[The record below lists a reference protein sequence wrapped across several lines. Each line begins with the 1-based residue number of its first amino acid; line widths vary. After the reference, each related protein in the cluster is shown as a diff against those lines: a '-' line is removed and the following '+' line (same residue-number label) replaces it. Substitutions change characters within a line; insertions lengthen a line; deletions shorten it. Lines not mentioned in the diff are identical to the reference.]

1 MNRRQ
6 IMGLLGMGVLGV
18 PIAGCR
24 DTGESEPGLLVATT
38 TMVGDLLRSLAGGL
52 DEEVAVLMGAQVD
65 PHLFKPGQSDVRKL
79 RRATVVLYSG
89 LHLEGRMAE
98 ILERMARHGRQV
110 VAVTDGIAPDR
121 LMEAEGAI
129 DPHVW
134 GDASVWAEA
143 VQFAGDRLGAFLPEH
158 REAIAARTTEQVAAL
173 RACHDR
179 LRARAQEIPEAQ
191 RVLVTSHD
199 AFQYF
204 GRAYGFAV
212 MSVQGIATVSEAA
225 LADMA
230 RISAAIRQRKVPAVF
245 VESSISPATIRRISE
260 ETGAVLGGELC
271 SDALGIPG
279 EMASIAGGRSVDRGT
294 VAGMLESNMD
304 IIVRALGGSAAVLP
318 P

>member
-1 MNRRQ
+1 ML
-6 IMGLLGMGVLGV
+6 GLGVLGMPLV
-18 PIAGCR
+18 SCQEPHR
-24 DTGESEPGLLVATT
+24 TGSQLLVATT
-38 TMVGDLLRSLAGGL
+38 TMVGDLLRGLAGGL
-52 DEEVAVLMGAQVD
+52 DGEVAVLMGAQVD

-79 RRATVVLYSG
+79 RRASVVLYSG

-134 GDASVWAEA
+134 GDASIWAEA
-143 VQFAGDRLGAFLPEH
+143 VQFAGDRLAAFLPEH
-158 REAIAARTTEQVAAL
+158 REAIAARTAEQVAEL
-173 RACHDR
+173 QECHGR
-179 LRARAQEIPEAQ
+179 LRARAREIPEAQ

-204 GRAYGFAV
+204 GRAYGFEV

-230 RISAAIRQRKVPAVF
+230 RISAAIRQRQVRAVF

-279 EMASIAGGRSVDRGT
+279 EMVNLAGGRSVDRGT

-304 IIVRALGGSAAVLP
+304 IIVRALSGSAAVIP

>member
-1 MNRRQ
+1 MNRRH
-6 IMGLLGMGVLGV
+6 ITGLLGMGMLGL
-18 PIAGCR
+18 PAAGCR
-24 DTGESEPGLLVATT
+24 DTGAAEPSLLVATT
-38 TMVGDLLRSLAGGL
+38 TMVGDLLRSLATGL
-52 DEEVAVLMGAQVD
+52 DEEVAVLMGPQVD

-79 RRATVVLYSG
+79 RRASVVLYSG

-98 ILERMARHGRQV
+98 ILERMARHGRHV
-110 VAVTDGIAPDR
+110 VAVTDGIAPER

-134 GDASVWAEA
+134 GDASIWAEA
-143 VQFAGDRLGAFLPEH
+143 VQFAGDRLAAFLPAH
-158 REAIAARTTEQVAAL
+158 REAIAARTAAQVTAL
-173 RACHDR
+173 RECHDR

-204 GRAYGFAV
+204 GRAYGFEV

-230 RISAAIRQRKVPAVF
+230 RISAAIRQRNVPAVF

-279 EMASIAGGRSVDRGT
+279 ELATITGGRSVDRGT
-294 VAGMLESNMD
+294 VAGMLEANMD
-304 IIVRALGGSAAVLP
+304 IIVRALGKSAAVLP

>member
-1 MNRRQ
+1 
-6 IMGLLGMGVLGV
+6 MGMLGLPV
-18 PIAGCR
+18 AGCR
-24 DTGESEPGLLVATT
+24 DTGAAEPSLLVATT
-38 TMVGDLLRSLAGGL
+38 TMVGDLLRSLATGL
-52 DEEVAVLMGAQVD
+52 DEEVAVLMGPQVD

-79 RRATVVLYSG
+79 RRASVVLYSG

-98 ILERMARHGRQV
+98 ILERMARHGRHV
-110 VAVTDGIAPDR
+110 VAVTDGIAPER

-134 GDASVWAEA
+134 GDASIWAEA
-143 VQFAGDRLGAFLPEH
+143 VQFAGDQLAAFLPAH
-158 REAIAARTTEQVAAL
+158 REAIAARTAAQVTAL
-173 RACHDR
+173 RECHDR

-204 GRAYGFAV
+204 GRAYGFEV

-230 RISAAIRQRKVPAVF
+230 RISAAIRQRNVPAVF

-279 EMASIAGGRSVDRGT
+279 ELATITGGRSVDRGT
-294 VAGMLESNMD
+294 VAGMLEANMD
-304 IIVRALGGSAAVLP
+304 IIVRALGKSAAVLP

>member
-6 IMGLLGMGVLGV
+6 ITGLLGMGVLGLPV
-18 PIAGCR
+18 AGCR
-24 DTGESEPGLLVATT
+24 DTGAGEPGLLVGTT

-65 PHLFKPGQSDVRKL
+65 PHLFKPGQGDVRKL
-79 RRATVVLYSG
+79 RRASVVLYSG

-98 ILERMARHGRQV
+98 ILERMARHGHRV
-110 VAVTDGIAPDR
+110 VAVTDGIAPAR

-134 GDASVWAEA
+134 GDALIWAEA
-143 VQFAGDRLGAFLPEH
+143 VQFAGERLAAFLPDH
-158 REAIAARTTEQVAAL
+158 REAIAARTAEQVAAL
-173 RACHDR
+173 RECHVR
-179 LRARAQEIPEAQ
+179 LRAKAQQIPEAQ

-204 GRAYGFAV
+204 GRAYGLEV

-230 RISAAIRQRKVPAVF
+230 RISAVIRQRRVRAVF

-271 SDALGIPG
+271 SDALGLPG
-279 EMASIAGGRSVDRGT
+279 EMVSIADGRMVDRGT

-304 IIVRALGGSAAVLP
+304 IIVRALSGGAAVP
-318 P
+318 PP

>member
-6 IMGLLGMGVLGV
+6 ITGLLGMGVLGLPV
-18 PIAGCR
+18 AGCR
-24 DTGESEPGLLVATT
+24 DTGAAEPGLLVATT

-110 VAVTDGIAPDR
+110 VAVTDGLAPDR

-134 GDASVWAEA
+134 GDASLWAEA
-143 VQFAGDRLGAFLPEH
+143 VQFAGERLGAFLPEH
-158 REAIAARTTEQVAAL
+158 QEAIAARTAEQVAAL
-173 RACHDR
+173 RECHDR

-204 GRAYGFAV
+204 GRAYGFEV